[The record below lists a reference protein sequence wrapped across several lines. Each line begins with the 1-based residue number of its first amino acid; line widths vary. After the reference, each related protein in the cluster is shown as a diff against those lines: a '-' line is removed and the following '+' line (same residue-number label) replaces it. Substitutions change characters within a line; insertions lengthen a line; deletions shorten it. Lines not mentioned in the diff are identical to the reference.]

1 MTRTGSAPW
10 YHGVGRRE
18 QRRPAVAVHESFG
31 NLMDASHTGRIGDTL
46 TLTGRLVDEV
56 ALELR
61 GHSIYF
67 PEAHFPK

>member
-1 MTRTGSAPW
+1 MPLA
-10 YHGVGRRE
+10 
-18 QRRPAVAVHESFG
+18 AAVHESFG
-31 NLMDASHTGRIGDTL
+31 NLMDASHTGRIGDSL

-67 PEAHFPK
+67 PKPISRNKYCVPIIP